1 MDIIMGSAK
10 KKIKKAIG
18 GSKPKAPK
26 APEAPKAKA
35 PEVAPAV
42 APTTVTSGG
51 DQSQVNTG
59 RRAQSILDPMQ
70 AKEDENK
77 DILG

>member
-1 MDIIMGSAK
+1 MGSVGRSVK
-10 KKIKKAIG
+10 KTVGKVTGA
-18 GSKPKAPK
+18 SKPKAPK
-26 APEAPKAKA
+26 APEAKA

>member
-1 MDIIMGSAK
+1 MGSAK
-10 KKIKKAIG
+10 KKVSKAIGGG
-18 GSKPKAPK
+18 GSKPKAP
-26 APEAPKAKA
+26 EAKA